1 MKPKKLK
8 RNFLRDF
15 HKYAGQ
21 MIIGQKAMNAVTFD
35 IDEDD
40 PRWEEASELY
50 YNAESEMDDYL
61 GQWLVKVTDHF
72 IDTDYATLEE
82 LRAFFDEIINNYEP
96 FRRYEI
102 DYGPTHD
109 HFSV

>member
-1 MKPKKLK
+1 MKLKKLK

-40 PRWEEASELY
+40 PRWEEASQLY
-50 YNAESEMDDYL
+50 CNAENEMENFL
-61 GQWLVKVTDHF
+61 GQWLVKVTELF
-72 IDTDYATLEE
+72 FDTDYATLEE
-82 LRAFFDEIINNYEP
+82 LRAFFDETVGNYES
-96 FRRYEI
+96 FHRYEV
-102 DYGPTHD
+102 DFSATHTD
-109 HFSV
+109 F